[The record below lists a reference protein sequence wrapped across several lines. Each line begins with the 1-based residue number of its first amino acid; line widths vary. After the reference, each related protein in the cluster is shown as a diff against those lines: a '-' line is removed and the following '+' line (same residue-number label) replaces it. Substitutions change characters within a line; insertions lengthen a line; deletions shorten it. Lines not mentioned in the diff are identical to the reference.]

1 MKGQEY
7 SLTSWNTSP
16 PLDIVSTH
24 LNSIHIHQQI
34 YSSHSVPLSPS
45 SHRPCIPVIF
55 LLNYPNAQNCPSGEY
70 KVCHLLGP
78 HTMLFCRISQC
89 FDGTC
94 WLHLQG
100 WKILTKFIC
109 ILAHKW
115 RVIHLS
121 DQSLWLTGRTHCVP
135 IYYGSCVDNVSNMKC
150 IKIQLT
156 VLESQ
161 SISNDFSALSIL
173 AMFCDGFPACITR
186 HVKHI

>member
-1 MKGQEY
+1 MKGQES

-16 PLDIVSTH
+16 PQDIAPTH

-34 YSSHSVPLSPS
+34 YSRHSVPLLHS
-45 SHRPCIPVIF
+45 SHHPSNPVI
-55 LLNYPNAQNCPSGEY
+55 LLLHYPNAQSSPSGEY

-78 HTMLFCRISQC
+78 HTMWFCRINHC

-109 ILAHKW
+109 ILTHKW

-121 DQSLWLTGRTHCVP
+121 DQPLLSHWKDSLCANLSWLLCG
-135 IYYGSCVDNVSNMKC
+135 
-150 IKIQLT
+150 QW
-156 VLESQ
+156 
-161 SISNDFSALSIL
+161 
-173 AMFCDGFPACITR
+173 
-186 HVKHI
+186 